1 MKDSIRSRL
10 EQLGLF
16 LSDAQALKAQIYPS
30 LIVVILLGIGLCKMA
45 VGISRDKPVG
55 LLLICIFGLLVL
67 GAGFFVKPQRQ
78 RSRYGEIIFN
88 DLTNRLQHL
97 KTANSSD
104 SELVLAVALFGATVL
119 MADMALADLYQ
130 MLTPIAA
137 ASSGSGGGSGGSGGS
152 DGGSGGCGGS
162 SGSDGGGSGGCGG
175 CGGCGG
181 GGCGGGG

>member
-1 MKDSIRSRL
+1 
-10 EQLGLF
+10 
-16 LSDAQALKAQIYPS
+16 
-30 LIVVILLGIGLCKMA
+30 
-45 VGISRDKPVG
+45 
-55 LLLICIFGLLVL
+55 L
-67 GAGFFVKPQRQ
+67 GARFFVKPQCK

-88 DLTNRLQHL
+88 DLTNRLQPL

-137 ASSGSGGGSGGSGGS
+137 ASSGSGSGSGGGSDGGSDGGSGGS
-152 DGGSGGCGGS
+152 DGGS
-162 SGSDGGGSGGCGG
+162 DGGCGG

-181 GGCGGGG
+181 